1 MSILEGQIEL
11 LAHQVT
17 ALPTMEKESSTEI
30 AAAVAIA
37 IGLFEAVRG
46 METRSPP
53 SVNTD
58 ALRALYSRWLEGAT
72 TILSR
77 LRSQKSFVTVEDR
90 ERFMRAYLRSK
101 WIANPA
107 APGAGR
113 VRAVPLDEVEREL
126 LNRD

>member
-1 MSILEGQIEL
+1 
-11 LAHQVT
+11 
-17 ALPTMEKESSTEI
+17 MEKESSIEI

-58 ALRALYSRWLEGAT
+58 AFRALYSRWLEGAT

-77 LRSQKSFVTVEDR
+77 LRSQKSLVTVEDR

-107 APGAGR
+107 APGAGP